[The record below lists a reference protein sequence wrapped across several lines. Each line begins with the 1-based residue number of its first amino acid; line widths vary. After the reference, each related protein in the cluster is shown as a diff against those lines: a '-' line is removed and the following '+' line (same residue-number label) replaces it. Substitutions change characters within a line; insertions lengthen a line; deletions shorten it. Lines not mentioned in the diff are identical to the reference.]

1 MNGTGKNE
9 SISAETVPQERP
21 VRYRLI
27 SPDGHP
33 VHPIFTTA
41 QEAANAAGTLYPGVS
56 QRDHDNGAEGWDLEA
71 VRT

>member
-27 SPDGHP
+27 SPEGKPCGDYH
-33 VHPIFTTA
+33 TA
-41 QEAANAAGTLYPGVS
+41 QEAARTAEAFWPGVS
-56 QRDHDNGAEGWDLEA
+56 QRDHDNGADGWDIEA